1 MKIIKDNDFLRSKV
15 PMTKEEIRTITMSK
29 MALKVDDHV
38 LDIGGGSGAM
48 AISLAVNV
56 PKGLVT
62 TIEKN
67 KTAYELIQKNQEK
80 FQVKNLTVIHG
91 MAPEA
96 LPKVNFDKIFVGGTY
111 GKMTEI
117 FTYMN
122 KFLKEDGIMVLNFIT
137 MENIGKAIELLK
149 KYNYDY
155 EITQITISKSKR
167 IKDLTLMQTNNT
179 VTIIKGQ
186 R

>member
-1 MKIIKDNDFLRSKV
+1 MKIIKDEDFLRSKV

-29 MALKVDDHV
+29 MALKTDDHI

-62 TIEKN
+62 TIERN

-80 FQVKNLTVIHG
+80 FQVSNLKIIHG
-91 MAPEA
+91 LAPED
-96 LPKVNFDKIFVGGTY
+96 LPKDTFDKIFVGGTY
-111 GKMTEI
+111 GKMNEI
-117 FTYMN
+117 FDYTN
-122 KFLKEDGIMVLNFIT
+122 NFLKKDGIILLNFIT
-137 MENIGKAIELLK
+137 IENIGKAIELLK

-167 IKDLTLMQTNNT
+167 IKDITLMQTNNT

>member
-1 MKIIKDNDFLRSKV
+1 MKIIKDEDFLRSKV
-15 PMTKEEIRTITMSK
+15 PMTKEEVRTITLSK
-29 MALKVDDHV
+29 MALKTDDNI

-48 AISLAVNV
+48 AISLAVNA
-56 PKGLVT
+56 PKGSVT

-67 KTAYELIQKNQEK
+67 KISYDLIKKNKEK
-80 FQVKNLTVIHG
+80 FQVDNLKIIHG
-91 MAPEA
+91 FAPDD
-96 LPKVNFDKIFVGGTY
+96 LPNESFNKIFVGGTY

-117 FTYMN
+117 FNYADE
-122 KFLKEDGIMVLNFIT
+122 FLKENGIILLNFIT
-137 MENIGKAIELLK
+137 IENIGKAVDLLK
-149 KYNYDY
+149 KYKYDY
-155 EITQITISKSKR
+155 EIFQITISKSKR

>member
-1 MKIIKDNDFLRSKV
+1 MKIIKDKDFLRSKV
-15 PMTKEEIRTITMSK
+15 PMTKEEVRTITMSK
-29 MALKVDDHV
+29 MALKVDDHI

-48 AISLAVNV
+48 AISLAVNT
-56 PKGLVT
+56 PKGSVT

-67 KTAYELIQKNQEK
+67 EEAYDLILKNRKK
-80 FQVKNLTVIHG
+80 FKANNLKIING
-91 MAPEA
+91 LAPEN
-96 LPKVNFDKIFVGGTY
+96 LPKEKFDKIFVGGTY

-117 FTYMN
+117 FTYTN
-122 KFLKEDGIMVLNFIT
+122 KFLKKDGIIVLNFIT
-137 MENIGKAIELLK
+137 IENIAKAIELLK
-149 KYNYDY
+149 KYDFDY